1 MSRPKSSHSGGN
13 ALAKVARDA
22 AALFNPDL
30 RKSGQRSAEDDAHRS
45 KKSSSSASISVKGTA
60 AGGKRTDVD
69 TAAMQQTEDTP
80 FPGMNAVTVADDAQK
95 AEEAANGL
103 RLKTK
108 HDARPKLPKD
118 VEQALS
124 KALGHLDHDLDW
136 YKNLSAT
143 DKNLLTLIIRTAVA
157 DFIAWMTQ
165 YRKSPD
171 SATGP
176 RPSSDHIFFVA
187 PLEFT
192 KAISLHQA
200 LEVTRFI
207 VDILERNVED
217 FAEKGNEQEIRNGM
231 LYYAREV
238 AFSAASVYAT
248 SAEARGDWDARIET
262 LTIEDLIDGV
272 IDHQVVARMSML
284 GWPVDYH
291 CFAIIGRLAD
301 TTEMGSGITQ
311 RRMRSLIRGHGA
323 ECMMSSHNEMLIT
336 LIDPRGHGSPEELCE
351 PLLRYFDDSPV
362 CLGPLRSHIEGASQ
376 TIRASLNT
384 VAATPALVRMDMAH
398 GIPRP
403 LRADDALPERALFG
417 DDEARDELYTS
428 IYKTLR
434 GDDLENPLLN
444 TLQTFLLS
452 GSSLEITARELNV
465 HPNTVRYRLK
475 RSIEIT
481 GWDPMNPREAY
492 VLLTA
497 VKIGLIMDARNA
509 DTSHTSQE

>member
-1 MSRPKSSHSGGN
+1 MSRSKSSHSSGN

-22 AALFNPDL
+22 AALFNPEL
-30 RKSGQRSAEDDAHRS
+30 RRSGQHTDDADDHEHHATSQRS
-45 KKSSSSASISVKGTA
+45 SHQRSSKTTRANARKINEHTE
-60 AGGKRTDVD
+60 TVD
-69 TAAMQQTEDTP
+69 TAQLSHMS
-80 FPGMNAVTVADDAQK
+80 AVTAVNDAQQV
-95 AEEAANGL
+95 EDAANTL

-108 HDARPKLPKD
+108 HDAKPQLPQA
-118 VEQALS
+118 VEAALS
-124 KALGHLDHDLDW
+124 KALSHLSNDLDW
-136 YKNLSAT
+136 YSNLSAT

-157 DFIAWMTQ
+157 DFIAWMKQ

-171 SATGP
+171 ATIGP
-176 RPSSDHIFFVA
+176 RPSTDHIFFVA

-217 FAEKGNEQEIRNGM
+217 FAEQGEEQEIRNAM

-248 SAEARGDWDARIET
+248 SAEARGYWDARIET

-272 IDHQVVARMSML
+272 TDHQVVARMSML

-291 CFAIIGRLAD
+291 CFAVIGRLLD
-301 TTEMGSGITQ
+301 TTEMGSGIAQ
-311 RRMRSLIRGHGA
+311 RRMRSLIRSHGA
-323 ECMMSSHNEMLIT
+323 ECMMSSHDEMLIT
-336 LIDPRGHGSPEELCE
+336 LVDPRGHGSPEELCE
-351 PLLRYFDDSPV
+351 PLLRYFDEGPV
-362 CLGPLRSHIEGASQ
+362 CLGPLRTHIDGASQ
-376 TIRASLNT
+376 TIRAALNT
-384 VAATPALVRMDMAH
+384 VAATPALVGMDMAH

-417 DDEARDELYTS
+417 DNEARDELYSS
-428 IYKTLR
+428 IYQTLR
-434 GDDLENPLLN
+434 GDDSSNPLLT
-444 TLQTFLLS
+444 TLKTFLLT

-481 GWDPMNPREAY
+481 GWDPMDPREAF

-497 VKIGLIMDARNA
+497 VKIGLIID
-509 DTSHTSQE
+509 SQAETKPSLPKE

>member
-1 MSRPKSSHSGGN
+1 MSRSKSSHSSAN

-22 AALFNPDL
+22 AALFNPEL
-30 RKSGQRSAEDDAHRS
+30 RKVGQRSDEEHPS
-45 KKSSSSASISVKGTA
+45 KPGKFEKSPQPQPKGKHGGDKISDEHLP
-60 AGGKRTDVD
+60 DVD
-69 TAAMQQTEDTP
+69 LATIAE
-80 FPGMNAVTVADDAQK
+80 DAQK
-95 AEEAANGL
+95 AEDAASDL
-103 RLKTK
+103 RLKTR
-108 HDARPKLPKD
+108 HDAKPQLPKA
-118 VEQALS
+118 VEIALG

-143 DKNLLTLIIRTAVA
+143 DRNLLILIIRTAVA
-157 DFIAWMTQ
+157 DFIAWMKE

-171 SATGP
+171 STTGP
-176 RPSSDHIFFVA
+176 RPSTDHIFFVA

-207 VDILERNVED
+207 VDILERNVEG
-217 FAEKGNEQEIRNGM
+217 FAENGDEQEIRNGM

-291 CFAIIGRLAD
+291 CFAVIGKLAD
-301 TTEMGSGITQ
+301 TTEMGSGIAQ
-311 RRMRSLIRGHGA
+311 RRMRSLIRGRGA
-323 ECMMSSHNEMLIT
+323 ECMMSSHDDMLIT
-336 LIDPRGHGSPEELCE
+336 LIDPRGHGTPEELCE
-351 PLLRYFDDSPV
+351 TILRYFNDEPV
-362 CLGPLRSHIEGASQ
+362 CLGPLRTHIEGASQ
-376 TIRASLNT
+376 TIRAAMRT
-384 VAATPALVRMDMAH
+384 VAATPALVGMNMTH
-398 GIPRP
+398 GFPRP

-417 DDEARDELYTS
+417 DDEARSELYES
-428 IYKTLR
+428 IYMTLR
-434 GDDLENPLLN
+434 GEDGDNPLLT

-452 GSSLEITARELNV
+452 GSSLETTARELNV

-475 RSIEIT
+475 RSIEVT

-497 VKIGLIMDARNA
+497 VKIGLIMDARK
-509 DTSHTSQE
+509 S